1 MEEQR
6 DTSFFRFEDL
16 RIYDKSLEYYSWLIS
31 QVKSADEFAK
41 KALFMPFLDS
51 AAKISLNI
59 ADGTSYHKSQFVNY
73 LKYAKANVRQ
83 CVVFTTMAQQNG
95 FFTDEQTEQSRNTL
109 IEMTKM
115 LGAMVVSLQKRT
127 NKRQEDSLQSD
138 DTIKDD
144 TPVSNSS
151 DSDFNLNFNY

>member
-95 FFTDEQTEQSRNTL
+95 F
-109 IEMTKM
+109 
-115 LGAMVVSLQKRT
+115 
-127 NKRQEDSLQSD
+127 
-138 DTIKDD
+138 
-144 TPVSNSS
+144 
-151 DSDFNLNFNY
+151 Y

>member
-1 MEEQR
+1 M
-6 DTSFFRFEDL
+6 L
-16 RIYDKSLEYYSWLIS
+16 SLLQWLS
-31 QVKSADEFAK
+31 RTAS
-41 KALFMPFLDS
+41 
-51 AAKISLNI
+51 
-59 ADGTSYHKSQFVNY
+59 
-73 LKYAKANVRQ
+73 
-83 CVVFTTMAQQNG
+83 
-95 FFTDEQTEQSRNTL
+95 TDEQTEQSRNTL